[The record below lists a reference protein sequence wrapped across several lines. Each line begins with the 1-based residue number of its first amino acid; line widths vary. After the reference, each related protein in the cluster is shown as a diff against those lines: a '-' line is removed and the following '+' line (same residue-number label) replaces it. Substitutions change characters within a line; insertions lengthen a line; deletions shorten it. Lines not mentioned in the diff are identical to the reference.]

1 MPVQTNVATR
11 VAYKK
16 EADFGILPGA
26 TGGKITRRLTSGLNL
41 RINQIE
47 SQEIRSD
54 YQRGESRNGHKTVEG
69 PLSGELSPGTYADFI
84 GSALRRDFSGVTT
97 VTGASITATTNKLT
111 RETGSWLTDGIKVG
125 MLIKPSSGANAEK
138 MLTVIVATDLE
149 LTVAETISAHDA
161 IVMDVDVPG
170 KITFVPLEGHTRDSY
185 TIEHWHANVGV
196 SHQFT
201 GCRINTISIDTP
213 PDSIAKIDIGM
224 MGQDRKKGS
233 SAYFTNPAP
242 ATTTPGVTGGKGLLV
257 LNGVAYA
264 IVTGY
269 KLDVDGGMTTGAVV
283 GSDIT
288 PDVFVG
294 PVTVKGTISAYFT
307 GPVLDDMFTS
317 ETAATLI
324 LRLDDGS
331 GGAITL
337 TVPRAKLGDGSLSGD
352 KEVIQQFSFTASP
365 VPVDGAEQTS
375 LQVQDTSA

>member
-1 MPVQTNVATR
+1 M
-11 VAYKK
+11 
-16 EADFGILPGA
+16 
-26 TGGKITRRLTSGLNL
+26 
-41 RINQIE
+41 
-47 SQEIRSD
+47 
-54 YQRGESRNGHKTVEG
+54 
-69 PLSGELSPGTYADFI
+69 
-84 GSALRRDFSGVTT
+84 
-97 VTGASITATTNKLT
+97 
-111 RETGSWLTDGIKVG
+111 
-125 MLIKPSSGANAEK
+125 
-138 MLTVIVATDLE
+138 
-149 LTVAETISAHDA
+149 
-161 IVMDVDVPG
+161 
-170 KITFVPLEGHTRDSY
+170 
-185 TIEHWHANVGV
+185 
-196 SHQFT
+196 
-201 GCRINTISIDTP
+201 
-213 PDSIAKIDIGM
+213 
-224 MGQDRKKGS
+224 
-233 SAYFTNPAP
+233 
-242 ATTTPGVTGGKGLLV
+242 TGGKGLLV